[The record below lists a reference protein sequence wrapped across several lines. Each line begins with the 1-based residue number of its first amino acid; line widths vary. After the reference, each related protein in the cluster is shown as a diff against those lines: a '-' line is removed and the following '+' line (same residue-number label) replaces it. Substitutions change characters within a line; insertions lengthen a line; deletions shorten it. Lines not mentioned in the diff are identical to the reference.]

1 MAQPAEQHHY
11 DVLPAVVREHI
22 VCRVVDE
29 LLPIAQKH
37 DIEGLVMGT
46 E

>member
-1 MAQPAEQHHY
+1 MVTQDYY
-11 DVLPAVVREHI
+11 DALPQSARDHL
-22 VCRVVDE
+22 VCRVVDK
-29 LLPIAQKH
+29 LIPVMQKH